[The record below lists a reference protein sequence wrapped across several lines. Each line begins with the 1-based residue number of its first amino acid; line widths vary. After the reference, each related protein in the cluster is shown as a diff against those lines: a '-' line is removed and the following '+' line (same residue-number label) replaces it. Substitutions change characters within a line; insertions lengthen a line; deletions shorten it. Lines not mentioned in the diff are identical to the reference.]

1 MSKLTGR
8 AILLDGRVLEIS
20 PLKGE
25 TPECSLAESPLGVW
39 NEIQMLSAQQIL
51 IAEQPYTNLAEKE
64 EILTLLIV
72 AEWHLCYMATGLE
85 EKFDREDRK
94 RIIQTQDQVNRTHE
108 VVPMIQK
115 EIDVLAFGICFPGYL
130 EEICG

>member
-8 AILLDGRVLEIS
+8 AILLDGRVLEIRPLAVSPDS
-20 PLKGE
+20 PLD
-25 TPECSLAESPLGVW
+25 CQLSIW
-39 NEIQMLSAQQIL
+39 NDIQMLSAQQIL
-51 IAEQPYTNLAEKE
+51 IAEQPYTNLAEKA

-108 VVPMIQK
+108 VVTMIQK
-115 EIDVLAFGICFPGYL
+115 EIDVLAFGICFPSYL